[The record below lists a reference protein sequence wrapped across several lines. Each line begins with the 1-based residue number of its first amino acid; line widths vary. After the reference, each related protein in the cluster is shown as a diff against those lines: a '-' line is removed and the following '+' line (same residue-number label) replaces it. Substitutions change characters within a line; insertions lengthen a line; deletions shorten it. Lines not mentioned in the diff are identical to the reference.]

1 MVATPMKPEVEPT
14 VAGLRR
20 VRMSPPRRVFAW
32 TSSAPMIFIQVPPT
46 VPVAPSKECV
56 TIWFS
61 HSFVGCE
68 NHYHMPS
75 RTRSRPTRVTSDR
88 PNTRRGFTPDL
99 RHAPGA
105 DVRDDSPPRAAPNG
119 GKGGSLAGRRRHSAA
134 HPAGPSPGA
143 GGGTGPWLMPPAR
156 S

>member
-105 DVRDDSPPRAAPNG
+105 DVRDDSPPRP
-119 GKGGSLAGRRRHSAA
+119 RRSAEKAA
-134 HPAGPSPGA
+134 HSLCGGVIPLLTQRAVAPGLGRHGPVA
-143 GGGTGPWLMPPAR
+143 HAA
-156 S
+156 